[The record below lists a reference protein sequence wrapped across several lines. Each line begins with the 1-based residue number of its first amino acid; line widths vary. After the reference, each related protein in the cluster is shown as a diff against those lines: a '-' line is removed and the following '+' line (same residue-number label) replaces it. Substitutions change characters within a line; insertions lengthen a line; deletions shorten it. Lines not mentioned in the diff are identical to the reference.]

1 MAPPANR
8 RPGFSRRAQYSLFA
22 AYVLTAGGVLVGA
35 TLLVLSAVSP
45 GTFAALRVAATE
57 VTAPVSTVLA
67 RIVGGVAAVPA
78 AIGHHFDVMDENAR
92 LRAEVTAANRHLQQA
107 RGLQRENRR
116 LRALARLQE
125 LPVRPVATA
134 RLVSSSAGST
144 RRFAVLNAGRI
155 AGVRPGMPV
164 RGPDGLIGRV
174 LESGPGAARIL
185 LITDPDSAVPV
196 RRTRDGLAA
205 IATGRGDGRV
215 EVRPVMLATVDFK
228 VGDVFVTSGVGGIF
242 APNIPVARALV
253 PHRDGATSTVFETPD
268 ALDFASVYDAFM
280 RLPAPLQP

>member
-22 AYVLTAGGVLVGA
+22 AYVLTGAGVLVGVA
-35 TLLVLSAVSP
+35 LLVLSAVRPDALSP
-45 GTFAALRVAATE
+45 LRVAVAE
-57 VTAPVSTVLA
+57 VTAPVSTLFA
-67 RIVGGVAAVPA
+67 RVVDGVGEVPA
-78 AIGHHFDVMDENAR
+78 AIGRHVAVMDENAR
-92 LRAEVTAANRHLQQA
+92 LRREVTAANRYLREA
-107 RGLQRENRR
+107 RTLARENRR

-125 LPVRPVATA
+125 LPVRPVASA
-134 RLVSSSAGST
+134 RLVSSSAAST
-144 RRFAVLNAGRI
+144 RRFAVLNAGRLS
-155 AGVRPGMPV
+155 GVRPGMPV

-174 LESGPGAARIL
+174 LEAGPGAARVL

-205 IATGRGDGRV
+205 IATGRGDGMV

-242 APNIPVARALV
+242 APNIPVARATR
-253 PHRDGATSTVFETPD
+253 PNRDGATSQVFETPD
-268 ALDFASVYDAFM
+268 ALDFASVYDAYM
-280 RLPAPLQP
+280 RMPVPPAP